1 MTISS
6 FSELALRPELQKAL
20 ADQGYSNPT
29 PIQAQAIPHLLEGRD
44 LLGIAQTGTGKTA
57 AFTLPILQKLANS
70 DAKPRSGQPRTLIL
84 NPTRELAIQIDDSVK
99 NYGAH
104 LRLKHSVIF
113 GGVGQGR
120 QVEALQRGLDVLVA
134 TPGRLL
140 DLMNQRHVRFDD
152 LSVFVLDEAD
162 RMLDMGFINDVR
174 KIVATLPKN
183 RQTLLFSATMPRE
196 IADLA
201 AKLLNN
207 PIRVEV
213 TPQATTVER
222 IGQHVIHVPM
232 AQKRHVMVD
241 LLADQTMTRVI
252 AFTRTKHGA
261 NKVADHLN
269 AAGVM
274 TAAIHGNKSQ
284 GARQAALEAFRAGK
298 VRVLVAND
306 IAARGID
313 IDGISHVINV
323 DLPNVSESY
332 VHRIGRTAR
341 AGKDGIAISLCDSE
355 ERAFL
360 RDIEKL
366 IGQKVPVM
374 ELPPETPRIAT
385 PAPQRQPQP
394 ARRPQQQKRP
404 EGHRAEGHR
413 QGAAPHG
420 QNRPAA
426 QGQGRPAQGQNRSNA
441 HGGQNRPARAQAPRG

>member
-1 MTISS
+1 MIISS
-6 FSELALRPELQKAL
+6 FSELALLPELQKAL
-20 ADQGYSNPT
+20 ADQGYTTPT
-29 PIQAQAIPHLLEGRD
+29 PIQAQAIPPLLEGRD

-57 AFTLPILQKLANS
+57 AFTLPILQKLAGG
-70 DAKPRSGQPRTLIL
+70 AKPRPGQPRTLIL
-84 NPTRELAIQIDDSVK
+84 TPTRELAIQIDDSVK

-104 LRLKHSVIF
+104 LNLRHSVIF

-120 QVEALQRGLDVLVA
+120 QVEALQRGLDILVA

-152 LSVFVLDEAD
+152 LQVFVLDEAD

-174 KIVATLPKN
+174 KIVAVLPKN

-207 PIRVEV
+207 PLRVEV
-213 TPQATTVER
+213 TSQATTVER
-222 IGQHVIHVPM
+222 IGQHVIFVPM

-252 AFTRTKHGA
+252 AFSRTKHGA
-261 NKVADHLN
+261 NKVTDHLN
-269 AAGVM
+269 AAGISS
-274 TAAIHGNKSQ
+274 AAIHGNKSQ
-284 GARQAALEAFRAGK
+284 GARQAALESFRAGK
-298 VRVLVAND
+298 VRVLVATD

-341 AGKDGIAISLCDSE
+341 AGKDGVAISLCDSE

-374 ELPPETPRIAT
+374 ELPAETVRIAT

-394 ARRPQQQKRP
+394 ARRPQQNKRP

-413 QGAAPHG
+413 LEGHRPGQTPARPNQPRPSQGQHRDG
-420 QNRPAA
+420 GRNRPAQA
-426 QGQGRPAQGQNRSNA
+426 QG
-441 HGGQNRPARAQAPRG
+441 PRG

>member
-1 MTISS
+1 MTISL
-6 FSELALRPELQKAL
+6 FSELSLRPELQQAI
-20 ADQGYSNPT
+20 ADQGYTTPT
-29 PIQAQAIPHLLEGRD
+29 PIQAQAIPLLLSGRD

-57 AFTLPILQKLANS
+57 AFTLPILQKLA
-70 DAKPRSGQPRTLIL
+70 DAGVKTRPSQPRALIL
-84 NPTRELAIQIDDSVK
+84 TPTRELAIQIDDSVK

-104 LRLKHSVIF
+104 LRLKHAVIF

-120 QVEALQRGLDVLVA
+120 QVDALQRGLDVLVA

-207 PIRVEV
+207 PMRVEV

-261 NKVADHLN
+261 NKVTDHLN
-269 AAGVM
+269 AAGIT

-298 VRVLVAND
+298 VRVLVATD

-341 AGKDGIAISLCDSE
+341 AGKDGVAISLCDSE

-366 IGQKVPVM
+366 IGQRLPVM
-374 ELPPETPRIAT
+374 ELPAETPRIAT
-385 PAPQRQPQP
+385 PATQRPAQP
-394 ARRPQQQKRP
+394 ARRPQHKRP
-404 EGHRAEGHR
+404 EGHRPEGHR
-413 QGAAPHG
+413 QDGYRQGA
-420 QNRPAA
+420 
-426 QGQGRPAQGQNRSNA
+426 GQGRPAQGATRN
-441 HGGQNRPARAQAPRG
+441 APRGDSSRPVRANGPRG

>member
-1 MTISS
+1 MTISL
-6 FSELALRPELQKAL
+6 FSELSLRPELQQAL
-20 ADQGYSNPT
+20 SDQGYTTPT

-57 AFTLPILQKLANS
+57 AFTLPILQKLT
-70 DAKPRSGQPRTLIL
+70 DVGIRPRPGQVRALIL
-84 NPTRELAIQIDDSVK
+84 TPTRELAIQIDDSVK

-104 LRLKHSVIF
+104 LKLKHAVIF

-120 QVEALQRGLDVLVA
+120 QVDALQRGLDILVA

-152 LSVFVLDEAD
+152 LAVFVLDEAD

-174 KIVATLPKN
+174 KIVATLPKT

-207 PIRVEV
+207 PTRVEV

-241 LLADQTMTRVI
+241 LLADPTMTRVI
-252 AFTRTKHGA
+252 AFSRTKHGA
-261 NKVADHLN
+261 NKVTDHLN
-269 AAGVM
+269 AAGISS
-274 TAAIHGNKSQ
+274 AAIHGNKSQ

-298 VRVLVAND
+298 VRVLVATD

-366 IGQKVPVM
+366 IGQRVPVM

-385 PAPQRQPQP
+385 PATQRPAQPP
-394 ARRPQQQKRP
+394 RRPQQQRRP
-404 EGHRAEGHR
+404 EARRTEGQRGEGDRKPNSHQPAR
-413 QGAAPHG
+413 G
-420 QNRPAA
+420 QQQPARKQSA
-426 QGQGRPAQGQNRSNA
+426 QGQ
-441 HGGQNRPARAQAPRG
+441 APRR